1 MPAVLPLLA
10 ADGVSNVGTNA
21 TGLPGSAE
29 VLSMLSGL
37 RWYAVAICPIG
48 ILIAA
53 AVGAVGSHSDNLG
66 WAHKGHLGVIVG
78 VLSALVVGATPMLVN
93 FFYGAGAAAH

>member
-1 MPAVLPLLA
+1 MHAFLPLLA
-10 ADGVSNVGTNA
+10 AGGVINVGTNA

-37 RWYAVAICPIG
+37 RWYAVAICVIG
-48 ILIAA
+48 VLIAA
-53 AVGAVGSHSDNLG
+53 AAWAVGSHSDNLR
-66 WAHKGHLGVIVG
+66 WAHKGRLGVIVG
-78 VLSALVVGATPMLVN
+78 VLSALIVGATPMLVN